1 LKKGE
6 PKFAFFIVEL
16 HSTAYRKFEMF
27 DFIRKH
33 TKVTMA
39 LLFLLIVPSFILVGL
54 NSYNSSRENGVTV
67 AKVDGKDIIQS
78 EWDRAH
84 QSEVDR
90 LRASMP
96 TLDVKLLDS
105 PQARY
110 ATLERMVRDRVIAA
124 AAEKF
129 KLTTSN
135 QRLARELQ
143 QSPEIASL
151 RRPDGTLDM
160 ERYRQ
165 LLSSQGM
172 TPEMFEANVRAD
184 LSNRQVLV
192 GIGASGFS
200 SNSAADL
207 ALNAYFER
215 REIQLARFN
224 TADFAAKLSPT
235 DADLEQFYK
244 TNEKLF
250 QAPEQANIEYVLLDV
265 DAVKKSIVINE
276 ADLKTYYEQNAQRLS
291 GAEERRAS
299 HILIA
304 APKTASAA
312 EREKAKAK
320 AEELL
325 AIVKKSPDTFAEVAR
340 KNSQD
345 PGSAPSGGD
354 LDFFARGAM
363 VKPFEDA
370 AFSMNKGDI
379 SGVVESD
386 FGYHIIKLTDIKTP
400 KQRSF
405 EEMRPE
411 LEADLKQQQAQKKF
425 SETAEAF
432 TNGVYEQSDS
442 LKPVADRL
450 KLEIKSASHVARQ
463 PSTGVTG
470 VLANPKFLNALF
482 ATDAI
487 EKKRNT
493 EAIEVGPSQ
502 LASGRVI
509 QYTPAHT
516 QPFAEVKD
524 IVRKRWLDQHG
535 AEEARKDGIAKLA
548 AWKAAP
554 ASATLSDPV
563 LVSREQTQKLPPQ
576 VVDAALRADSSAL
589 PTFAGVDLGAQG
601 YAIVKV
607 GKVVPR
613 DAPAEAAAKQE
624 HNQYTQWWTS
634 AENLAYYNGLKE
646 RFKAEILVAKPSL
659 PGKENAEE
667 GVTQ

>member
-1 LKKGE
+1 
-6 PKFAFFIVEL
+6 
-16 HSTAYRKFEMF
+16 MF

-39 LLFLLIVPSFILVGL
+39 LLFLLIVPSFILFGL
-54 NSYNSSRENGVTV
+54 DGYNRSREKGVAV
-67 AKVDGKDIIQS
+67 AKVDGKEIIQS

-84 QSEVDR
+84 QNEVDR
-90 LRASMP
+90 LRASTP
-96 TLDVKLLDS
+96 ALDAKLLDS

-110 ATLERMVRDRVIAA
+110 ATLEHLVRDRVIVAA
-124 AAEKF
+124 SDKF
-129 KLTTSN
+129 KFTTSD

-143 QSPEIASL
+143 QSPEIAAL

-165 LLSSQGM
+165 LLGSQAM

-184 LSNRQVLV
+184 LSHRQVLAGV
-192 GIGASGFS
+192 GASGFS
-200 SNSAADL
+200 SKPAADM
-207 ALNAYFER
+207 ALNAYFEK
-215 REIQLARFN
+215 REIQVARFN
-224 TADFAAKLSPT
+224 TADLAAKLNPA
-235 DADLEQFYK
+235 DAELEQFYK
-244 TNEKLF
+244 ANEKLF

-265 DAVKKSIVINE
+265 DAVKKNISVNE

-299 HILIA
+299 HILITS
-304 APKTASAA
+304 PKTASAA

-325 AIVKKSPDTFAEVAR
+325 AVVKKAPDTFADIAR

-345 PGSAPSGGD
+345 PGSATNGGD
-354 LDFFARGAM
+354 LDFFARSAM

-370 AFSMNKGDI
+370 AFSMKKGEI
-379 SGVVESD
+379 SPVVESD
-386 FGYHIIKLTDIKTP
+386 FGYHIIKLTDIKAP

-405 EEMRPE
+405 EDVKTE
-411 LEADLKQQQAQKKF
+411 LEADLKKQQAQKKF

-442 LKPVADRL
+442 LKPIADRL
-450 KLEIKSASHVARQ
+450 KLEVKSAANVTRQ
-463 PSTGVTG
+463 PAGGPKG
-470 VLANPKFLNALF
+470 VLTNPKFLNALF
-482 ATDAI
+482 APDAI

-493 EAIEVGPSQ
+493 EAVEVAPSQ
-502 LASGRVI
+502 LAAGRIV
-509 QYTPAHT
+509 QYTPART

-524 IVRKRWLDQHG
+524 IVRQRWLAQHG
-535 AEEARKDGIAKLA
+535 AEAARKEGIAKLA

-554 ASATLSDPV
+554 TSAALSESL

-576 VVDAALRADSSAL
+576 IVDAALRADASAL
-589 PTFAGVDLGAQG
+589 PAFAGVDLGTQG

-613 DAPAEAAAKQE
+613 DAPVEAAAKQE
-624 HNQYTQWWTS
+624 RDQYTQWWTS
-634 AENLAYYNGLKE
+634 AENLAYYNELKE
-646 RFKAEILVAKPSL
+646 RFKAEILVAKPA
-659 PGKENAEE
+659 PGKPNTEE
-667 GVTQ
+667 AGRQ

>member
-1 LKKGE
+1 
-6 PKFAFFIVEL
+6 
-16 HSTAYRKFEMF
+16 MF

-33 TKVTMA
+33 TKVTMG

-54 NSYNSSRENGVTV
+54 NSYNRSRENGVTV

-96 TLDVKLLDS
+96 TLDAKLLDS
-105 PQARY
+105 PEARY
-110 ATLERMVRDRVIAA
+110 ATLERLVRERVIAA

-129 KLTTSN
+129 KLSTSD
-135 QRLARELQ
+135 QHLARELQ

-151 RRPDGTLDM
+151 RRPDGSLDM

-165 LLSSQGM
+165 LLGSQGM
-172 TPEMFEANVRAD
+172 SPEMFEANVRAD
-184 LSNRQVLV
+184 LSKRQVLM
-192 GIGASGFS
+192 GIASSGLA
-200 SNSAADL
+200 SNAAADL
-207 ALNAYFER
+207 ALNAYFQK
-215 REIQLARFN
+215 REVQLALFN
-224 TADFAAKLSPT
+224 AADFAAKLSPT

-244 TNEKLF
+244 AHEKLF
-250 QAPEQANIEYVLLDV
+250 QAPEQASIEYVLLDM
-265 DAVKKSIVINE
+265 DSVKKSLTVNE

-304 APKTASAA
+304 SPKSAPAA

-320 AEELL
+320 AQELL
-325 AIVKKSPDTFAEVAR
+325 AAVRKAPDTFADVAR

-345 PGSAPSGGD
+345 PGSASNGGD

-370 AFSMNKGDI
+370 AFALKKGDI
-379 SGVVESD
+379 SDVVESD

-411 LEADLKQQQAQKKF
+411 LEADLKKQEALKKF
-425 SETAEAF
+425 SESAEAF

-450 KLEIKSASHVARQ
+450 KLDIKTASRVTRQ
-463 PSTGVTG
+463 PAAGAAG
-470 VLANPKFLNALF
+470 VLASPKFLNALF
-482 ATDAI
+482 APDAI

-493 EAIEVGPSQ
+493 EAVEVAPSQ
-502 LASGRVI
+502 LASGRIV
-509 QYTPAHT
+509 QYAPAHT

-524 IVRKRWLDQHG
+524 IVRQRWLAQRG
-535 AEEARKDGIAKLA
+535 AEEARKEGSAKLA

-554 ASATLSDPV
+554 ASAALSAPV
-563 LVSREQTQKLPPQ
+563 LVSRDQAQKLPVQ
-576 VVDAALRADSSAL
+576 VVDAALHADVGAL
-589 PTFAGVDLGAQG
+589 PVFAGVDLGPQG
-601 YAIVKV
+601 YAVVKV
-607 GKVVPR
+607 SKVVPR
-613 DAPAEAAAKQE
+613 DAPAEAVARQE
-624 HNQYTQWWTS
+624 RNQYAQWWTS

-646 RFKAEILVAKPSL
+646 RFKAEILVSKPVA
-659 PGKENAEE
+659 GKVNTEEN
-667 GVTQ
+667 VTTQ

>member
-1 LKKGE
+1 
-6 PKFAFFIVEL
+6 
-16 HSTAYRKFEMF
+16 MF
-27 DFIRKH
+27 DSIRKH

-39 LLFLLIVPSFILVGL
+39 LLFLLIVPSFILFGL
-54 NSYNSSRENGVTV
+54 DGYNRSREKGVTV

-84 QSEVDR
+84 QNEVDR

-96 TLDVKLLDS
+96 SLDAKLLDS

-110 ATLERMVRDRVIAA
+110 ATLERLVRERVIAA
-124 AAEKF
+124 AADKF
-129 KLTTSN
+129 KLATSD

-151 RRPDGTLDM
+151 RRADGTLDM

-165 LLSSQGM
+165 LLGSQGLS
-172 TPEMFEANVRAD
+172 PEMFEANVRAD

-192 GIGASGFS
+192 GIAASGFS

-207 ALNAYFER
+207 ALNAYFEK

-224 TADFAAKLSPT
+224 TADFAARLSPT

-244 TNEKLF
+244 ANEKLF

-265 DAVKKSIVINE
+265 DTVKKSVTINE

-304 APKTASAA
+304 APKTAPAA
-312 EREKAKAK
+312 DREKAKAK

-325 AIVKKSPDTFAEVAR
+325 AGVKKSPDTFADVAR

-363 VKPFEDA
+363 VKPFEEA
-370 AFSMNKGDI
+370 AFSMKKGDI
-379 SGVVESD
+379 SGVVESE
-386 FGYHIIKLTDIKTP
+386 FGYHIIKLTDIKAP

-405 EEMRPE
+405 EEMKPE
-411 LEADLKQQQAQKKF
+411 LEADLKKQQAQKKY

-450 KLEIKSASHVARQ
+450 KLEIKSASNVTRQ
-463 PSTGVTG
+463 PSAGATG

-482 ATDAI
+482 APDAI

-493 EAIEVGPSQ
+493 EAIEVAPSQ
-502 LASGRVI
+502 LASGRI
-509 QYTPAHT
+509 TQYTPAHS

-524 IVRKRWLDQHG
+524 TVRQRWLAQHG
-535 AEEARKDGIAKLA
+535 AEEARKEGVVKLA

-554 ASATLSDPV
+554 AAAALSAPV
-563 LVSREQTQKLPPQ
+563 LVSREQTQKLPTQ
-576 VVDAALRADSSAL
+576 VIDAALRVDASAL
-589 PTFAGVDLGAQG
+589 PVFAGVDLGAQG

-607 GKVVPR
+607 GKVVSR
-613 DAPAEAAAKQE
+613 DVPLEATAKQE
-624 HNQYTQWWTS
+624 RNQYTQWWTS

-646 RFKAEILVAKPSL
+646 RFKAEILVAKPA
-659 PGKENAEE
+659 PGKTNAEE